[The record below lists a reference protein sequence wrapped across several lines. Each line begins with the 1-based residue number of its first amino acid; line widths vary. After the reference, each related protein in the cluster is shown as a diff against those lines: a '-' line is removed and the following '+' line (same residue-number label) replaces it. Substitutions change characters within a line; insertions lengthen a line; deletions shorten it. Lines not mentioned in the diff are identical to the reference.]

1 METLLNNKYENYEDI
16 IIKNKV
22 EIVKVIDTNVNNI
35 YCMKTFYNLKN
46 KINSEYYNEIEIR
59 KKLKSI
65 NFTTLIDYFETKDNL
80 YIITEL
86 CDGNLSNLLKEKY
99 SNGMPI
105 SIIRKIFSQLNN
117 ALFTMYNANYV
128 HKNITL
134 KNILYSYINKEKTDF
149 IIKLNDFKTCGEI
162 NKNNLSNNIITEINN
177 YLSPE
182 VLQGKYHNNSDL
194 WSLGV
199 ILYELKTNKYI
210 FAGEDQNETLNNK
223 QNCLFNSTG
232 DILLDDLLNQLIV
245 NDPKDRMNWEDYF
258 NHPFFEE
265 KLYNNELNEIKP
277 NKHKNNAEII
287 KELKKSNSL
296 NNKIKNFFKL
306 PSKKEYKKS
315 NSIGNSNKDKNK
327 NEKNEKNSRNLNNKK
342 KLAKSKSIGND
353 KPKNFFSFFDFFF
366 KSKKKEDPVFSMS
379 GIIEGDKKNYKRHK
393 SVKAKNN
400 IFNHENNKKDE
411 IFLSSP
417 EKIVLF
423 KKLNIKCFSFDL
435 FNQFCVISSKNKC
448 LLVYKDKKNLEYID
462 LKKNSISEIINV
474 HNDNIISIRYFKKN
488 KDNLIITSS
497 YDNCV
502 KVFNVKNWN
511 LLINIENVGDN
522 KDYNINSVLIIE
534 DNDSNSNIISSNYND
549 PYLKLF
555 SFKGEF
561 IKKFCNCG
569 NGVVFIDF
577 YKENNDIFIITCG
590 NSIYSFNYENG
601 ELYQKYKEIETTNCL
616 IKNINGIISLI
627 FAESYSN
634 KIYVYDFHEGTLFNI
649 IKLNKNIQ
657 LNCLC
662 FWNYDYL
669 ISGGEDNKIYI
680 IDYKKHKIIK
690 SLVGHIGSVYTVM
703 KFKLDD
709 EDYLISQGEGRD
721 GIRLWK

>member
-1 METLLNNKYENYEDI
+1 METLLNNKYKIYEEI

-22 EIVKVIDTNVNNI
+22 EIVKVIDTNVNNV
-35 YCMKTFYNLKN
+35 YCMKFIKNIKN
-46 KINSEYYNEIEIR
+46 KTNNEYYNEIEIR
-59 KKLKSI
+59 KKIKSI
-65 NFTTLIDYFETKDNL
+65 NFTSLIDYFETKDSL
-80 YIITEL
+80 YLIIEL
-86 CDGNLSNLLKEKY
+86 CDGNLQDFLKEKY

-105 SIIRKIFSQLNN
+105 PIIRKIFSQLNN
-117 ALFTMYNANYV
+117 ALYTMINANHV

-134 KNILYSYINKEKTDF
+134 KNILYSYTNKEKTDF
-149 IIKLNDFKTCGEI
+149 IIKLNDFKSSGEI
-162 NKNNLSNNIITEINN
+162 NKNNLSNNIITKINN

-182 VLQGKYHNNSDL
+182 VLQGKYNNNSDL
-194 WSLGV
+194 YSLGV

-223 QNCLFNSTG
+223 QNSLFNSTG

-265 KLYNNELNEIKP
+265 KLYNIDLNE
-277 NKHKNNAEII
+277 NKTNKNKNNNIDLN
-287 KELKKSNSL
+287 KLKKSNSL

-306 PSKKEYKKS
+306 PSKKNFKKS
-315 NSIGNSNKDKNK
+315 NSIGNTNHEQ
-327 NEKNEKNSRNLNNKK
+327 NEKYSKNLNNNKK

-353 KPKNFFSFFDFFF
+353 KPKNFFSFLDFFR
-366 KSKKKEDPVFSMS
+366 KKKKEEPVFSMS
-379 GIIEGDKKNYKRHK
+379 GIIEGDKKNYKRYK
-393 SVKAKNN
+393 SVKPKTN
-400 IFNHENNKKDE
+400 IFNGKYNKNEE
-411 IFLSSP
+411 IFNSSP
-417 EKIVLF
+417 EKIDFF
-423 KKLNIKCFSFDL
+423 KKLNVKCFSFDIY
-435 FNQFCVISSKNKC
+435 NQFCVLSSKNKC
-448 LLVYKDKKNLEYID
+448 LLVYKNKKNLEYID
-462 LKKNSISEIINV
+462 LKKNSISEIISV
-474 HNDNIISIRYFKKN
+474 YDDNIITIRYFKKN

-497 YDNCV
+497 YDNCI
-502 KVFNVKNWN
+502 KIFNVKNWD
-511 LLINIENVGDN
+511 LLVNIENVGDN
-522 KDYNINSVLIIE
+522 KDYNINSVLLIE
-534 DNDSNSNIISSNYND
+534 DNDSNWNIISCNYND
-549 PYLKLF
+549 SYLKLF

-590 NSIYSFNYENG
+590 NTINSFNYENG
-601 ELYQKYKEIETTNCL
+601 QLYQKYKEIETTNCL
-616 IKNINGIISLI
+616 IKNINGIVSLI
-627 FAESYSN
+627 FAESYAN

-649 IKLNKNIQ
+649 IKLNKSIQ

-680 IDYKKHKIIK
+680 IDYKKNKVVK
-690 SLVGHIGSVYTVM
+690 TLVGHIGSVYTVM
-703 KFKLDD
+703 KFKLD
-709 EDYLISQGEGRD
+709 EEEYLISQGEGSD

>member
-245 NDPKDRMNWEDYF
+245 NDPKDRMNWDDYF
-258 NHPFFEE
+258 SHPFFEE

-306 PSKKEYKKS
+306 PSKKDYKKS
-315 NSIGNSNKDKNK
+315 NSIGNSNKDKH
-327 NEKNEKNSRNLNNKK
+327 EKNEKNSRNLNNNKK

-366 KSKKKEDPVFSMS
+366 KSKKK
-379 GIIEGDKKNYKRHK
+379 K
-393 SVKAKNN
+393 
-400 IFNHENNKKDE
+400 
-411 IFLSSP
+411 
-417 EKIVLF
+417 
-423 KKLNIKCFSFDL
+423 
-435 FNQFCVISSKNKC
+435 
-448 LLVYKDKKNLEYID
+448 
-462 LKKNSISEIINV
+462 
-474 HNDNIISIRYFKKN
+474 
-488 KDNLIITSS
+488 
-497 YDNCV
+497 
-502 KVFNVKNWN
+502 
-511 LLINIENVGDN
+511 
-522 KDYNINSVLIIE
+522 
-534 DNDSNSNIISSNYND
+534 
-549 PYLKLF
+549 
-555 SFKGEF
+555 
-561 IKKFCNCG
+561 
-569 NGVVFIDF
+569 
-577 YKENNDIFIITCG
+577 
-590 NSIYSFNYENG
+590 
-601 ELYQKYKEIETTNCL
+601 
-616 IKNINGIISLI
+616 
-627 FAESYSN
+627 
-634 KIYVYDFHEGTLFNI
+634 TLFF
-649 IKLNKNIQ
+649 Q
-657 LNCLC
+657 
-662 FWNYDYL
+662 
-669 ISGGEDNKIYI
+669 
-680 IDYKKHKIIK
+680 
-690 SLVGHIGSVYTVM
+690 
-703 KFKLDD
+703 
-709 EDYLISQGEGRD
+709 
-721 GIRLWK
+721 

>member
-1 METLLNNKYENYEDI
+1 METILNDKYETYEDI

-22 EIVKVIDTNVNNI
+22 EIVKVLDNNVNNI
-35 YCMKTFYNLKN
+35 YCMKIYYKNLKN
-46 KINSEYYNEIEIR
+46 NINSEYYNEIEIR
-59 KKLKSI
+59 KKIKCI

-86 CDGNLSNLLKEKY
+86 CDGNLNNLLKEKY

-117 ALFTMYNANYV
+117 ALFTLYNANYV

-149 IIKLNDFKTCGEI
+149 IIKLNDFKSCGEI

-210 FAGEDQNETLNNK
+210 FTGEDQNETLNNK

-245 NDPKDRMNWEDYF
+245 NDPKDRMNWDDYF
-258 NHPFFEE
+258 SHPFFEE

-306 PSKKEYKKS
+306 PSKKDYKKS
-315 NSIGNSNKDKNK
+315 NSIGNSNKDKH
-327 NEKNEKNSRNLNNKK
+327 EKNEKNSRNLNNNKK

-353 KPKNFFSFFDFFF
+353 KPKNFFSFFDFIF

-379 GIIEGDKKNYKRHK
+379 GIIEGDKKKYKRNK
-393 SVKAKNN
+393 SVKPKNN
-400 IFNHENNKKDE
+400 IFNKDE
-411 IFLSSP
+411 IFFSSP

-474 HNDNIISIRYFKKN
+474 HNDNIISIRHFKKN
-488 KDNLIITSS
+488 KDNLIVTSS

-502 KVFNVKNWN
+502 KVFNVKNWD
-511 LLINIENVGDN
+511 LLLNIENVGDN
-522 KDYNINSVLIIE
+522 KDYNINSILIIE

-590 NSIYSFNYENG
+590 NTISSFNYENG

-616 IKNINGIISLI
+616 IKNINGIVSLI
-627 FAESYSN
+627 FAESYSY

-690 SLVGHIGSVYTVM
+690 SLVGHIKSVYNVM

>member
-353 KPKNFFSFFDFFF
+353 KPKNFFSFFDFFLNQ
-366 KSKKKEDPVFSMS
+366 KKK
-379 GIIEGDKKNYKRHK
+379 K
-393 SVKAKNN
+393 
-400 IFNHENNKKDE
+400 
-411 IFLSSP
+411 
-417 EKIVLF
+417 
-423 KKLNIKCFSFDL
+423 
-435 FNQFCVISSKNKC
+435 
-448 LLVYKDKKNLEYID
+448 
-462 LKKNSISEIINV
+462 
-474 HNDNIISIRYFKKN
+474 
-488 KDNLIITSS
+488 
-497 YDNCV
+497 
-502 KVFNVKNWN
+502 
-511 LLINIENVGDN
+511 
-522 KDYNINSVLIIE
+522 
-534 DNDSNSNIISSNYND
+534 
-549 PYLKLF
+549 
-555 SFKGEF
+555 
-561 IKKFCNCG
+561 
-569 NGVVFIDF
+569 
-577 YKENNDIFIITCG
+577 
-590 NSIYSFNYENG
+590 
-601 ELYQKYKEIETTNCL
+601 
-616 IKNINGIISLI
+616 
-627 FAESYSN
+627 
-634 KIYVYDFHEGTLFNI
+634 TLFF
-649 IKLNKNIQ
+649 Q
-657 LNCLC
+657 
-662 FWNYDYL
+662 
-669 ISGGEDNKIYI
+669 
-680 IDYKKHKIIK
+680 
-690 SLVGHIGSVYTVM
+690 
-703 KFKLDD
+703 
-709 EDYLISQGEGRD
+709 
-721 GIRLWK
+721 

>member
-1 METLLNNKYENYEDI
+1 METLLNNKYKIYEEI

-22 EIVKVIDTNVNNI
+22 EIVKVIDTNVNNV
-35 YCMKTFYNLKN
+35 YCMKFIKNIKN
-46 KINSEYYNEIEIR
+46 KTNNEYYNEIEIR
-59 KKLKSI
+59 KKIKSI
-65 NFTTLIDYFETKDNL
+65 NFTSLIDYFETKDSL
-80 YIITEL
+80 YLIIEL
-86 CDGNLSNLLKEKY
+86 CDGNLQDFLKEKY

-105 SIIRKIFSQLNN
+105 PIIRKIFSQLNN
-117 ALFTMYNANYV
+117 ALYTMINANHV

-149 IIKLNDFKTCGEI
+149 IIKLNDFKSSGEI
-162 NKNNLSNNIITEINN
+162 NKNNLSNNIITKINN

-182 VLQGKYHNNSDL
+182 VLQGKYNNNSDL
-194 WSLGV
+194 YSLGV

-223 QNCLFNSTG
+223 QNSLFNSTG

-265 KLYNNELNEIKP
+265 KLYNIDLNE
-277 NKHKNNAEII
+277 NKTNKNKNNNIDLN
-287 KELKKSNSL
+287 KLKKSNSL

-306 PSKKEYKKS
+306 PSKKNFKKS
-315 NSIGNSNKDKNK
+315 NSIGNTNHEQ
-327 NEKNEKNSRNLNNKK
+327 NEKYSKNLNNNKK

-353 KPKNFFSFFDFFF
+353 KPKNFFSFLDFFR
-366 KSKKKEDPVFSMS
+366 KKKKEEPVFSMS
-379 GIIEGDKKNYKRHK
+379 GIIEGDKKNYKRYK
-393 SVKAKNN
+393 SVKPKTN
-400 IFNHENNKKDE
+400 IFNGKYNKNEE
-411 IFLSSP
+411 IFNNSP
-417 EKIVLF
+417 EKIDFF
-423 KKLNIKCFSFDL
+423 KKLNVKCFSFDIY
-435 FNQFCVISSKNKC
+435 NQFCVISSKNKC
-448 LLVYKDKKNLEYID
+448 LLVYKNKKNLEYID
-462 LKKNSISEIINV
+462 LKKNSISEIISV
-474 HNDNIISIRYFKKN
+474 YDDNIITIRYFKKN

-497 YDNCV
+497 YDNCI
-502 KVFNVKNWN
+502 KIFNVKNWD
-511 LLINIENVGDN
+511 LLVNIENVGDN
-522 KDYNINSVLIIE
+522 KDYNINSVLLIE
-534 DNDSNSNIISSNYND
+534 DNDSNSNIISCNYND
-549 PYLKLF
+549 SYLKLF

-590 NSIYSFNYENG
+590 NTISSFNYENG
-601 ELYQKYKEIETTNCL
+601 QLYQKYKEIETTNSL
-616 IKNINGIISLI
+616 IKNINGIVSLI
-627 FAESYSN
+627 FAESYAN

-649 IKLNKNIQ
+649 IKLNKSIQ

-680 IDYKKHKIIK
+680 IDYKKNKIVK
-690 SLVGHIGSVYTVM
+690 TLVGHIGSVYTVL
-703 KFKLDD
+703 KFKLD
-709 EDYLISQGEGRD
+709 EEEYLISQGEGSD

>member
-1 METLLNNKYENYEDI
+1 METILNDKYETYEDI

-22 EIVKVIDTNVNNI
+22 EIVKVLDNNVNNI
-35 YCMKTFYNLKN
+35 YCMKIYYKNLKN
-46 KINSEYYNEIEIR
+46 NINSEYYNEIEIR
-59 KKLKSI
+59 KKIKCI

-86 CDGNLSNLLKEKY
+86 CDGNLNNLLKEKY

-149 IIKLNDFKTCGEI
+149 IIKLNDFKSCGEI

-210 FAGEDQNETLNNK
+210 FAGEDQNDTLNNK

-245 NDPKDRMNWEDYF
+245 NDPKDRMNWDDYF
-258 NHPFFEE
+258 SHPFFEE

-327 NEKNEKNSRNLNNKK
+327 IKK
-342 KLAKSKSIGND
+342 TKKS
-353 KPKNFFSFFDFFF
+353 FWF
-366 KSKKKEDPVFSMS
+366 
-379 GIIEGDKKNYKRHK
+379 
-393 SVKAKNN
+393 
-400 IFNHENNKKDE
+400 
-411 IFLSSP
+411 
-417 EKIVLF
+417 
-423 KKLNIKCFSFDL
+423 
-435 FNQFCVISSKNKC
+435 
-448 LLVYKDKKNLEYID
+448 
-462 LKKNSISEIINV
+462 
-474 HNDNIISIRYFKKN
+474 IISNTF
-488 KDNLIITSS
+488 
-497 YDNCV
+497 
-502 KVFNVKNWN
+502 
-511 LLINIENVGDN
+511 
-522 KDYNINSVLIIE
+522 
-534 DNDSNSNIISSNYND
+534 
-549 PYLKLF
+549 
-555 SFKGEF
+555 
-561 IKKFCNCG
+561 
-569 NGVVFIDF
+569 
-577 YKENNDIFIITCG
+577 
-590 NSIYSFNYENG
+590 
-601 ELYQKYKEIETTNCL
+601 
-616 IKNINGIISLI
+616 
-627 FAESYSN
+627 
-634 KIYVYDFHEGTLFNI
+634 
-649 IKLNKNIQ
+649 
-657 LNCLC
+657 
-662 FWNYDYL
+662 
-669 ISGGEDNKIYI
+669 
-680 IDYKKHKIIK
+680 
-690 SLVGHIGSVYTVM
+690 
-703 KFKLDD
+703 
-709 EDYLISQGEGRD
+709 
-721 GIRLWK
+721 